1 LSLVVV
7 FIAACRKRRQTA
19 QQLLPLRTPAAI
31 DCSPSGKLLQPINP
45 LRALRTAGS
54 SAMPAGLRRRRHDVT
69 LAGTPRT
76 PANVT
81 IKISRIAIAF
91 PYNDGM

>member
-1 LSLVVV
+1 MVG
-7 FIAACRKRRQTA
+7 A
-19 QQLLPLRTPAAI
+19 
-31 DCSPSGKLLQPINP
+31 PSFEHREG
-45 LRALRTAGS
+45 LRTAGS
-54 SAMPAGLRRRRHDVT
+54 SAMPAAYATRRRDVT

>member
-1 LSLVVV
+1 M
-7 FIAACRKRRQTA
+7 
-19 QQLLPLRTPAAI
+19 
-31 DCSPSGKLLQPINP
+31 
-45 LRALRTAGS
+45 RALRTTGS
-54 SAMPAGLRRRRHDVT
+54 SAMPATYAAGGDVT